1 MADTAGP
8 GAGAAES
15 GNGEPSGGGPA
26 GSRRP
31 QNPPRSGSGFREWL
45 SRPEVMIGL
54 SAVVLSVCGL
64 FVSIYETSLVRQ
76 EQRASVWPR
85 VEVGSSFSDDRVRI
99 HVRNTGVGPA
109 RVRAAAV
116 IHAGDT
122 LGDWTDMLRGV
133 ADEEIELRGRTYS
146 LINGRVLPPEP
157 EREVIFEIEEDEV
170 VAPDGLLDS
179 LQRSVLDGSVD
190 VTVCYCSVYDECW
203 NSALQGLQARMRGE
217 WSSTEAARVESCAA
231 AARSRI

>member
-1 MADTAGP
+1 MADTEGP
-8 GAGAAES
+8 GAREAES

-26 GSRRP
+26 GSHQP
-31 QNPPRSGSGFREWL
+31 QNPARAGSGFREWL

-64 FVSIYETSLVRQ
+64 FVSIYETSLIRQ

-85 VEVGSSFSDDRVRI
+85 VEVGSSFNDEGVRF

-116 IHAGDT
+116 IHGGDT
-122 LGDWTDMLRGV
+122 LGDWTDMLRSVAGGGV
-133 ADEEIELRGRTYS
+133 ELRGRTYS
-146 LINGRVLPPEP
+146 LINGRVLPPDP
-157 EREVIFEIEEDEV
+157 QREVIFEIEEDEV
-170 VAPDGLLDS
+170 VAPEGLLDS

-203 NSALQGLQARMRGE
+203 ISALQGLQARMRGE
-217 WSSTEAARVESCAA
+217 WSSTGTARVESCAA